1 MRIQAWVSENDFEIL
16 TDFCDTENV
25 SVSGL
30 LCTLLSDFLDS
41 ADKTHIADVISRAKK
56 IKQGRPK
63 EGDY

>member
-30 LCTLLSDFLDS
+30 LCTLLADFLDS
-41 ADKTHIADVISRAKK
+41 ADKSHIADVVSRARR